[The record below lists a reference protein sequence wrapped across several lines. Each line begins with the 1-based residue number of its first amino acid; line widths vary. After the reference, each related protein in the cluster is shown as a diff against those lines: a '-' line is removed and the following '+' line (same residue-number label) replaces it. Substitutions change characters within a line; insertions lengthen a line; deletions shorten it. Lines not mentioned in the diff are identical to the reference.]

1 MAGKKSGEEA
11 VSSTGRSRYRLLQRQ
26 WWRKR
31 LRIPI
36 PFNLKTLDGK
46 QTTLKDYANK
56 ITLVSF
62 VFPRCPYRNAELSEI
77 QKIYDTYKDKG
88 LSVVLINIMP
98 DEENLIPG
106 DRTDPIASTTL
117 ATLAV
122 ARIRLDLRRSLI
134 SRENSMT
141 NISLRI
147 AIAAMMALGT
157 SPAQSNDAAQIAKAK
172 AIHEHVIKLD
182 THNDIEPSNF
192 TPECNYTMRLTTQV
206 NIPKMVEGGM
216 DVSFM
221 IAYVGQGPLTPE
233 GFDAAYKQ
241 AVAKFD
247 AVHRLT
253 EQIAP
258 DSIGLALTPADVIA
272 MHKKHL
278 RIAVIGVENGY
289 PIGTDIRRV
298 EEFYNRGGRYMSLA
312 HNGNSQ
318 LADSN
323 TGETEGYL
331 YNNGL
336 SPLGREVIAEMNR
349 VGMMVDL
356 SHPSKGANMEAMRLS
371 KAPVIASHSGVRA
384 LADVS
389 RNMDDE
395 QLLALRKNGGVIQVV
410 GFASYVKTDSKE
422 RIAALA
428 KLRDEFGL
436 GGTGG
441 GRGGRGGRGGGGGGG
456 RAANADRVCPV
467 ESADGTTPQGRGAR
481 GGGRGRGN
489 AALDAL
495 PPEKRA
501 DYDKRMAE
509 IDAMYPPAARANV
522 KDFVNHI
529 DYAVKLIGI
538 DHVGI
543 SSDFDGGG
551 GIDGWNSAA
560 EAFNVTLELVR
571 RGYTEEQIGKLWSG
585 NLLRVW
591 GEVQKVSEQIK
602 KKPV

>member
-1 MAGKKSGEEA
+1 
-11 VSSTGRSRYRLLQRQ
+11 
-26 WWRKR
+26 
-31 LRIPI
+31 
-36 PFNLKTLDGK
+36 
-46 QTTLKDYANK
+46 LKDIKRRLIIAGMAALFL
-56 ITLVSF
+56 IT
-62 VFPRCPYRNAELSEI
+62 
-77 QKIYDTYKDKG
+77 
-88 LSVVLINIMP
+88 
-98 DEENLIPG
+98 
-106 DRTDPIASTTL
+106 
-117 ATLAV
+117 V
-122 ARIRLDLRRSLI
+122 A
-134 SRENSMT
+134 
-141 NISLRI
+141 
-147 AIAAMMALGT
+147 
-157 SPAQSNDAAQIAKAK
+157 SPAQTNDAALIAKAK

-182 THNDIEPSNF
+182 THNDIDPANF
-192 TPECNYTMRLTTQV
+192 TADCNYTMRLTTQV

-221 IAYVGQGPLTPE
+221 IVYVGQGPLTPE
-233 GFDAAYKQ
+233 GYDNAYRQ

-253 EQIAP
+253 EKIAP
-258 DSIGLALTPADVIA
+258 DNIGLALTPADVLA
-272 MHKKHL
+272 LHKKHL

-289 PIGTDIRRV
+289 PIGTDIKRV
-298 EEFYNRGGRYMSLA
+298 KEFYDRGGRYMSLA

-323 TGETEGYL
+323 TGETQGYL

-349 VGMMVDL
+349 LGMMVDL

-395 QLLALRKNGGVIQVV
+395 QLLALKKNGGVIQVV

-422 RIAALA
+422 RIDALA

-436 GGTGG
+436 TAA
-441 GRGGRGGRGGGGGGG
+441 GGRGGGGRG
-456 RAANADRVCPV
+456 RGEGATSADRVCPV
-467 ESADGTTPQGRGAR
+467 EGATAPQGRGGR

-489 AALDAL
+489 AGLEALSPERRAEY
-495 PPEKRA
+495 EKRL
-501 DYDKRMAE
+501 AE
-509 IDAMYPPAARANV
+509 IDAKLPPASRANV

-591 GEVQKVSEQIK
+591 GEVEKVSQK
-602 KKPV
+602 LRQK

>member
-1 MAGKKSGEEA
+1 MKELMMAGA
-11 VSSTGRSRYRLLQRQ
+11 LFLL
-26 WWRKR
+26 
-31 LRIPI
+31 
-36 PFNLKTLDGK
+36 
-46 QTTLKDYANK
+46 A
-56 ITLVSF
+56 
-62 VFPRCPYRNAELSEI
+62 A
-77 QKIYDTYKDKG
+77 
-88 LSVVLINIMP
+88 
-98 DEENLIPG
+98 
-106 DRTDPIASTTL
+106 RTS
-117 ATLAV
+117 
-122 ARIRLDLRRSLI
+122 
-134 SRENSMT
+134 
-141 NISLRI
+141 
-147 AIAAMMALGT
+147 AAQG
-157 SPAQSNDAAQIAKAK
+157 NDAALMAKAK
-172 AIHEHVIKLD
+172 GIHERVLKLD

-216 DVSFM
+216 DVTFM
-221 IAYVGQGPLTPE
+221 IVYVGQGPLTPE
-233 GFDAAYKQ
+233 GYDSAYRQ

-247 AVHRLT
+247 AVHRFT
-253 EQIAP
+253 EKIAP
-258 DSIGLALTPADVIA
+258 DNMGLALTPADVLA
-272 MHKKHL
+272 LHKKHL

-289 PIGTDIRRV
+289 PIGTDIKKV
-298 EEFYNRGGRYMSLA
+298 EEFYKRGGRYMSLA

-323 TGETEGYL
+323 TGEVQGYL

-349 VGMMVDL
+349 LGMMVDL

-395 QLLALRKNGGVIQVV
+395 QLLALKKNGGVIQIV

-422 RIAALA
+422 RVDALA
-428 KLRDEFGL
+428 KLREEFGMAQ
-436 GGTGG
+436 G
-441 GRGGRGGRGGGGGGG
+441 GGRGGGGGGRG
-456 RAANADRVCPV
+456 RGDKAERVCPV
-467 ESADGTTPQGRGAR
+467 EGSETAAQGRGAR
-481 GGGRGRGN
+481 GGGGRGRGN
-489 AALDAL
+489 PALDAL
-495 PPEKRA
+495 SPARRA
-501 DYDKRMAE
+501 NYDKKLAE
-509 IDAMYPPAARANV
+509 IDAKLPPAGRANV

-571 RGYTEEQIGKLWSG
+571 RGYTEEQIGKMWSG

-591 GEVQKVSEQIK
+591 GEVEKVARGLGK
-602 KKPV
+602 R

>member
-1 MAGKKSGEEA
+1 MKDIKRKLMIAGMTA
-11 VSSTGRSRYRLLQRQ
+11 
-26 WWRKR
+26 
-31 LRIPI
+31 
-36 PFNLKTLDGK
+36 
-46 QTTLKDYANK
+46 
-56 ITLVSF
+56 
-62 VFPRCPYRNAELSEI
+62 
-77 QKIYDTYKDKG
+77 
-88 LSVVLINIMP
+88 LSVGLLFLITV
-98 DEENLIPG
+98 
-106 DRTDPIASTTL
+106 R
-117 ATLAV
+117 
-122 ARIRLDLRRSLI
+122 
-134 SRENSMT
+134 
-141 NISLRI
+141 
-147 AIAAMMALGT
+147 T
-157 SPAQSNDAAQIAKAK
+157 SPAQSDDAALIAKAK
-172 AIHEHVIKLD
+172 GIHARVLKLD

-192 TPECNYTMRLTTQV
+192 TADCNYTMRLTTQV
-206 NIPKMVEGGM
+206 NLPKMVEGGM
-216 DVSFM
+216 DVTFM
-221 IAYVGQGPLTPE
+221 IVYVGQGPLTPE
-233 GFDAAYKQ
+233 GYDNAYKQ
-241 AVAKFD
+241 AVAKFE
-247 AVHRLT
+247 AVHRFT
-253 EQIAP
+253 EKIAP
-258 DSIGLALTPADVIA
+258 DTIGLALSPADVLKF
-272 MHKKHL
+272 HKQGK

-289 PIGTDIRRV
+289 PIGTDIKRV

-323 TGETEGYL
+323 TGEVQGYL

-349 VGMMVDL
+349 LGMMVDL

-384 LADVS
+384 IADVS

-395 QLLALRKNGGVIQVV
+395 QLLALKKNGGVIQVV

-422 RIAALA
+422 RVAALA
-428 KLRDEFGL
+428 KLREDFGMTQ
-436 GGTGG
+436 G
-441 GRGGRGGRGGGGGGG
+441 GGRGGRGGGGGGRG
-456 RAANADRVCPV
+456 RGDGAATERVCPV
-467 ESADGTTPQGRGAR
+467 ESADGTAAPGRRGG

-489 AALDAL
+489 PALDAL
-495 PPEKRA
+495 SPERRA
-501 DYDKRMAE
+501 EYDKRLAE
-509 IDAMYPPAARANV
+509 IDAKFPPAGRANV

-591 GEVQKVSEQIK
+591 GEVEKVSQKLRKEQR
-602 KKPV
+602 